1 MTKSETDI
9 HWNNRAIAEK
19 NPEKVNIG
27 DTVQREVEFSF
38 IRKHLDT
45 TARVLEVGCG
55 NGFLT
60 SRLRNLVGFVDAFD
74 YAENMVLQARRL
86 VGEEN
91 NRFFHDNVL
100 EPKNLQGPYDIIL
113 CVRVLINLKNLAE
126 QRRALANMAR
136 ALRPGGKLILLEG
149 FNNGF
154 SALTDLRGRLGLPPL
169 TPAPINFYSSY
180 DEFLPSVREL
190 FDIDEEF
197 HTGMFDFLTR
207 VVYPLLVGPDAVAEA
222 GDFHHRIASL
232 AQTFNPDSLR
242 PMARLIGL
250 ALIHRT

>member
-74 YAENMVLQARRL
+74 YAENMVLQ
-86 VGEEN
+86 
-91 NRFFHDNVL
+91 
-100 EPKNLQGPYDIIL
+100 
-113 CVRVLINLKNLAE
+113 
-126 QRRALANMAR
+126 AR